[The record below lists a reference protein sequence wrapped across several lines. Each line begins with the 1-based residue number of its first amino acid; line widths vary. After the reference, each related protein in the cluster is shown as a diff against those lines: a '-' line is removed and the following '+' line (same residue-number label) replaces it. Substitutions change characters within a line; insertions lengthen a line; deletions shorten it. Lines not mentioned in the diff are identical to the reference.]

1 VTIISAILS
10 TAVPIIIFIL
20 ILGVVVFIHEL
31 GHFVMARRA
40 GVFVE
45 EFALG
50 MGPRL
55 FGFKGKPR
63 KNKNSP
69 DDGQQERLSW
79 RSSAAEDGTEGI
91 DEEVTEFSLR
101 LFPIGGFCKMRGAD
115 EAIDDDP
122 GSLSNKKIR
131 HRLLVMAGGSLFNF
145 IAAFVLFFILV
156 LLTGYSVPQVH
167 RVNEGTP
174 AYYAGLQPGDRIT
187 HIDGRRVALFE
198 DFITQLDFSDG
209 EPIDVRFARDGTVH
223 NVTMTPMLVNE
234 NSFRLGFIA
243 IRHIGLL
250 GEGPEDFPTVGVWGT
265 LTTSAEMIVF
275 NMRMPFTLLA
285 RLISGRNMPSGAT
298 VMGPIG
304 MAGEVTAIYQQ
315 VIQYGLLDTLLT
327 MLFFTALLNAALGV
341 MNLLP
346 IPALDGARLVFLV
359 IEGIRRK
366 PVPPE
371 REGMVHMVGFVV
383 LMLLAVF
390 IAYRDIVRLL

>member
-1 VTIISAILS
+1 M
-10 TAVPIIIFIL
+10 

-55 FGFKGKPR
+55 IGFKGKPR
-63 KNKNSP
+63 KLKDDNTDRGRLVWHSSP
-69 DDGQQERLSW
+69 
-79 RSSAAEDGTEGI
+79 AEDGQKP
-91 DEEVTEFSLR
+91 EEEATQFSLR
-101 LFPIGGFCKMRGAD
+101 LFPIGGFCKMRGQD
-115 EAIDDDP
+115 ESDGGEP
-122 GSLSNKKIR
+122 GALNGKKIWQR
-131 HRLLVMAGGSLFNF
+131 ALVMAGGSLFNF
-145 IAAFVLFFILV
+145 IAAFVLFFVLV
-156 LLTGYSVPQVH
+156 LLTGYIVAEVH
-167 RVNEGTP
+167 ILGEDTP
-174 AYYAGLQPGDRIT
+174 AYHAGLQEGDRIT

-198 DFITQLDFSDG
+198 NFSTQLNFSGG
-209 EPIDVRFARDGTVH
+209 EPVDVRFIRDGVQH
-223 NVTMTPMLVNE
+223 DVSITPMQVDE
-234 NSFRLGFIA
+234 SYRLGFVPV
-243 IRHIGLL
+243 RYLGLL
-250 GEGPEDFPTVGVWGT
+250 SHESAYSTRVGFWGT
-265 LTTSAEMIVF
+265 FTTSVDMIFF

-285 RLISGRNMPSGAT
+285 RFITGQSMPAGAS

-304 MAGEVTAIYQQ
+304 MAGEVTAIYHQ
-315 VIQYGLLDTLLT
+315 VIAYGILDTFLT
-327 MLFFTALLNAALGV
+327 MLFFAALLNAALGV

-346 IPALDGARLVFLV
+346 IPAMDGARLVFLG

-383 LMLLAVF
+383 LILLAVF